1 MMETKRKIIIF
12 DFNRTLYDPKNE
24 KLFFGARQILQK
36 LRDSGFELY
45 LVSQNRDGRRAE
57 IIEKTNIL
65 HFFEKVYI
73 VPEKTIN
80 CFKAIIDENIDRQ
93 KSFVVG
99 DYIRQ
104 EIIFGNMIGLKTI
117 WIKDDS
123 LSTNYPILL
132 EEHPTF
138 IISSIHEM
146 LDIINLNTD

>member
-1 MMETKRKIIIF
+1 MPTKRKIIIF
-12 DFNRTLYDPKNE
+12 DFNRTLYDPEND
-24 KLFFGARQILQK
+24 KLFFGTEQLLQK
-36 LRDSGFELY
+36 LQSNGFELY
-45 LVSQNRDGRRAE
+45 LVSQNRDGRRNE
-57 IIEKTNIL
+57 IIEKSNIL
-65 HFFEKVYI
+65 HFFKKAYI
-73 VPEKTIN
+73 VTEKTLS
-80 CFKAIIDENIDRQ
+80 CFEAIIKENVDHK